1 MDVSLGFHEFE
12 VGVGRVRA
20 AVTVLDETERGAA
33 RDVDRLLDGGW
44 TGAAASS
51 FAAAWEKWLAGAADV
66 RVTLES
72 IADSLTF
79 ARRELDLADLGP
91 VAATHRIHERLG

>member
-20 AVTVLDETERGAA
+20 AVTVLDETERRAA

-44 TGAAASS
+44 SGAAADA
-51 FAAAWEKWLAGAADV
+51 FGAAWHDWLAGAAEV
-66 RVTLES
+66 RSALDS
-72 IADSLTF
+72 IAGSLTVV
-79 ARRELDLADLGP
+79 RRELVLADAGAS
-91 VAATHRIHERLG
+91 AATDRIRERLG